1 MKKLDGRRLS
11 HEALEQIR
19 INAVQRVEAGESPEV
34 VIKSIGFQ
42 RVCIYRWLAA
52 YRFGGIDALRAKKL
66 DGRPP
71 MLSAEQ
77 LMKLYTVII
86 REDPRQYQFP
96 FALWTVSIVREVI
109 AKVFGVRM
117 SAVSVWRTLKKLGLT
132 PQRPLRR
139 AYQQDQDAV
148 EAFVKVEYPK
158 IQARAKRVGASIYW
172 EDESAMRSDYHSGT
186 TWAQK
191 GKTPVVRTTGARFKV
206 NMISA
211 VDARG
216 ALRFMVSEQAF
227 NGEVFIE
234 FLRRLIAGRQK
245 PVFLIV
251 DGHPAHKAKKVKQFI
266 AEHAALLE
274 LYYLPGYS
282 PQLNPDEQV
291 WNHVKHHT
299 VGKMA
304 ITGPQQLKMAVQSAL
319 RRLARM
325 PHIVRSFF
333 EAPELRYAAY

>member
-1 MKKLDGRRLS
+1 MKTQDGRRLS

-19 INAVQRVEAGESPEV
+19 ITSVQRVQAGESPEV
-34 VIKSIGFQ
+34 VIKSVGFT

-52 YRFGGIDALRAKKL
+52 YRWGGVEALRAKKL

-71 MLSAEQ
+71 MLSGEE
-77 LMKLYTVII
+77 LMKLYTVITD
-86 REDPRQYQFP
+86 EDPRQYRFP
-96 FALWTVSIVREVI
+96 YALWTVGIVRDVIREV
-109 AKVFGVRM
+109 FDVRM

-139 AYQQDQDAV
+139 AYQQNNEAV
-148 EAFVKVEYPK
+148 QQFLNVEYPQ
-158 IQARAKRVGASIYW
+158 IQSRARLRGASIYW
-172 EDESAMRSDYHSGT
+172 EDESAIRSDYHSGT
-186 TWAQK
+186 TWAPK

-211 VDARG
+211 IDARG
-216 ALRFMVSEQAF
+216 SLRFMVSEKAF

-234 FLRRLIAGRQK
+234 FLRRLIAGRSK

-251 DGHPAHKAKKVKQFI
+251 DGHPAHKAKKVKQFVE
-266 AEHAALLE
+266 EHSHLLE

-282 PQLNPDEQV
+282 PELNPDEQV

-299 VGKMA
+299 VGKMV
-304 ITGPQQLKMAVQSAL
+304 IKGPDQLKMAVQSAL

-325 PHIVRSFF
+325 PRILRSFF
-333 EAPELRYAAY
+333 DAPELRYAIY